1 MGRGLKDLDFR
12 KIERIV
18 LICGFEKQKTGKSSH
33 VKYRRGSETITL
45 SHLGVNRMMWRRLC
59 KEHNLPLK

>member
-18 LICGFEKQKTGKSSH
+18 LICGFEKQKTIRTSH
-33 VKYRRGSETITL
+33 LKYRRGSETIVLTTNW
-45 SHLGVNRMMWRRLC
+45 VNRMMLRRLC
-59 KEHNLPLK
+59 KEHNLPMK